1 MVKLIWTDQAI
12 DDLGNIGDYIAED
25 SEKYAKLTV
34 KKLYERVEI
43 LKTFPQTGRIVPEK
57 NEENLR
63 ELIEGNYRIIYE
75 IISADQINILTV
87 YHSARDLKFQG

>member
-12 DDLGNIGDYIAED
+12 DDLGDIGNYIAGS

-34 KKLYERVEI
+34 RNLYDRTDI
-43 LKTFPQTGRIVPEK
+43 LKQFPKAGRIVPEK
-57 NEENLR
+57 NEEDIR

-75 IISADQINILTV
+75 IASDILIYILTV
-87 YHSARDLKFQG
+87 HHSARDLKI